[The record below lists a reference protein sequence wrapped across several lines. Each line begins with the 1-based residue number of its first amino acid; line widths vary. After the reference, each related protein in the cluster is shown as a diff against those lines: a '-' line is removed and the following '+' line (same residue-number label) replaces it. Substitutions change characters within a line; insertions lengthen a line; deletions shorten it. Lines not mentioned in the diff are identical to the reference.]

1 MKWSN
6 SVTVPDKYGSIKY
19 GTIPP
24 GQGFVPTYQLR
35 LTYFHDFMKC
45 ADT

>member
-6 SVTVPDKYGSIKY
+6 SVTVPDKYGLIKY
-19 GTIPP
+19 ERIPP

-35 LTYFHDFMKC
+35 LTHFHDLMKC
-45 ADT
+45 ADA